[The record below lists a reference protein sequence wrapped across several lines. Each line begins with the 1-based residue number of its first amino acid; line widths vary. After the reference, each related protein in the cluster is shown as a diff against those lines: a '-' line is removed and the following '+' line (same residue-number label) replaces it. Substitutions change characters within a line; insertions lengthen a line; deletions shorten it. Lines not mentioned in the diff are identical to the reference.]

1 MGEEDKAQDKLEF
14 MDKKYD
20 YSKGVK
26 KKEITDRKGVSIFKV
41 ISNRYIN
48 TGLKLLFEED

>member
-1 MGEEDKAQDKLEF
+1 MGEEEKAQDKLEF

-20 YSKGVK
+20 YKKGVK
-26 KKEITDRKGVSIFKV
+26 RKEIINRKGTSIFKV

-48 TGLKLLFEED
+48 SGLKLLFEED